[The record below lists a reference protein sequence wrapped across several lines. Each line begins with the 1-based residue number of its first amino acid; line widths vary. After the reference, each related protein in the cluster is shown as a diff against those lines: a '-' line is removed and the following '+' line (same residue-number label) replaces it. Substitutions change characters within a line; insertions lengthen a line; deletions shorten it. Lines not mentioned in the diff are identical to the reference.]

1 MVCGFGVCSSKTAL
15 PSPKQSLLRRVQ
27 SLGCFFSLK
36 NENYKC
42 RPPNASRPG
51 FFFSTKF
58 WGGFQCSTASVFVS
72 RCFCDHLNDISEVI
86 ACWGRT
92 SIHSLAS
99 GFVLVGL
106 YCCYY
111 RVAVFKSS
119 QDLPDKSCQEFY
131 RPSQRVMWMTFNGP
145 ENPTAAVHKQK
156 IRMLV

>member
-1 MVCGFGVCSSKTAL
+1 MALAFVAPKQHCRLLNSLFFEGFGHSVA
-15 PSPKQSLLRRVQ
+15 
-27 SLGCFFSLK
+27 FFLW
-36 NENYKC
+36 
-42 RPPNASRPG
+42 RMRITNADHPMQADLF

-72 RCFCDHLNDISEVI
+72 RCFCDHLNDISEAI

-131 RPSQRVMWMTFNGP
+131 CPSQRVMWMTFNGP

-156 IRMLV
+156 IRMLF